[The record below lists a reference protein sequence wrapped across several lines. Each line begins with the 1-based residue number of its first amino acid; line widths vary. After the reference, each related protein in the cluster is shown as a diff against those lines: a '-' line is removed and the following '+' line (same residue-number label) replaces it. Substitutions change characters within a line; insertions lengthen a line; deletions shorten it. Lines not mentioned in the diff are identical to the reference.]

1 MVVDTFNPSTLLRE
15 LKRETLR
22 RFVSSSSVGSGAV
35 LTSAEHCSRHSYTLP
50 IRLALN
56 MFAELWSL
64 IKWRSW
70 QGVAKNLH
78 TSSSSSPLSICDHY
92 CRINQPQFETKCY
105 GSELAKPRH
114 NLLTWLAKLFA
125 QSHTT
130 HQLLTTPTVF
140 GNEELTDGQ
149 LGFFHHLKAKSF
161 WQVKKVCKLWRQ
173 WMTIYPW
180 SQNVSLSCIQC
191 VTCCSL
197 SHRPPGRHRQFCFY
211 KF

>member
-1 MVVDTFNPSTLLRE
+1 MKVLTGTFNKNKAIVGAFSVIVTPQ
-15 LKRETLR
+15 TLR
-22 RFVSSSSVGSGAV
+22 RFVSISSVGSGAV

-78 TSSSSSPLSICDHY
+78 TSSSPSPLSICDHY

-161 WQVKKVCKLWRQ
+161 WQVKKCVNYGDSEWQFIHGHKMLVCHVF
-173 WMTIYPW
+173 
-180 SQNVSLSCIQC
+180 SV
-191 VTCCSL
+191 
-197 SHRPPGRHRQFCFY
+197 
-211 KF
+211 